1 MEEIITT
8 ITELLAAK
16 KIAELRS
23 FFAETEPADI
33 AAALK
38 EFDDEKL
45 PVLYRI
51 LPKDVAA
58 DVFVEMDGDEQE
70 YLIKSFSDRELRE
83 VVNELYL
90 DDAVDIIEEM
100 PATVVKR
107 ILANTNADNRKII
120 NELLNYP
127 KDSAGSIMT
136 TEYVDLKS
144 DMTVGQAFA
153 RIRRTGVDKETVY
166 TCYVTDYKR
175 KLLGIATVKEMI
187 LSGEDAKIEDIMDT
201 NIIFC
206 TTTEDKEDVAEKI
219 KKYDF
224 LALPVVDKE
233 DRLVGIVTVDD
244 AIDVM
249 VDEATEDIE
258 KMAAVLPT
266 EKAYLKTSVFSIWKA
281 RAPWQLLLM
290 ISATFTGMILNNFE
304 DKMTAFPALIA
315 FIPMLMDTGGN
326 TGSQAAVT
334 VIRALSLGE
343 LQFRDLVK
351 VIWKEIRVAVLCGA
365 MLALACFIKIQL
377 IDVLIMGSSISLLS
391 SAVVCITMLV
401 TVFCAKL
408 VGCTLPILSDR
419 IGLDPAVMSSPFITT
434 IVDAISLL
442 IYFNIASLLLK
453 L

>member
-1 MEEIITT
+1 MSEK
-8 ITELLAAK
+8 ITELLEAK
-16 KIAELRS
+16 KIAELRAL
-23 FFAETEPADI
+23 FAEMKPADI
-33 AAALK
+33 AASLK

-70 YLIKSFSDRELRE
+70 YLIKSFNDRELRE

-107 ILANTNADNRKII
+107 ILANTNAQDRKTI

-144 DMTVGQAFA
+144 GMTVGEAFE
-153 RIRRTGVDKETVY
+153 RIRKTGVDKETVY
-166 TCYVTDYKR
+166 TCYVTDNKR
-175 KLLGIATVKEMI
+175 KLQGIATVKEMI
-187 LSGEDAKIEDIMDT
+187 LSGDDARIEDIMDKSV
-201 NIIFC
+201 IFC
-206 TTTEDKEDVAEKI
+206 TTTEDKEDVADKI

-224 LALPVVDKE
+224 LALPVVDME
-233 DRLVGIVTVDD
+233 NRLVGIVTVDD

-249 VDEATEDIE
+249 VEEATEDIE
-258 KMAAVLPT
+258 RMAAVLPT
-266 EKAYLKTSVFSIWKA
+266 EKSYLKTSIFSIWKA

-304 DKMTAFPALIA
+304 DRMTAFPALIA

-334 VIRALSLGE
+334 VIRSLSLGE
-343 LQFRDLVK
+343 LGFSDIFR
-351 VIWKEIRVAVLCGA
+351 VIWKEIRVSVLCGA
-365 MLALACFIKIQL
+365 MLALACFIKIQVVD
-377 IDVLIMGSSISLLS
+377 ILIMGADISLAS
-391 SAVVCITMLV
+391 CAVVCVTLFITV
-401 TVFCAKL
+401 VCAKL
-408 VGCTLPILSDR
+408 VGCTLPILSDK

-442 IYFNIASLLLK
+442 IYFNVASTLLGFNV
-453 L
+453 

>member
-1 MEEIITT
+1 MSEK
-8 ITELLAAK
+8 ITELLEAK
-16 KIAELRS
+16 KIAELRAL
-23 FFAETEPADI
+23 FAEMEPADI
-33 AAALK
+33 AAALE

-58 DVFVEMDGDEQE
+58 DVFVEMDGEEQE
-70 YLIKSFSDRELRE
+70 YLIKSFNDRELRE

-107 ILANTNADNRKII
+107 ILANTNAQDRKII

-144 DMTVGQAFA
+144 GMTVGEALE
-153 RIRRTGVDKETVY
+153 RIRKTGVDKETVY
-166 TCYVTDYKR
+166 TCYVTDNKR
-175 KLLGIATVKEMI
+175 KLKGIATVKEMI
-187 LSGEDAKIEDIMDT
+187 LSGNDAKIEDIMDT
-201 NIIFC
+201 NVIFC
-206 TTTEDKEDVAEKI
+206 TTTEDKEEVADKI

-233 DRLVGIVTVDD
+233 NRLVGIVTVDD

-249 VDEATEDIE
+249 VEEATEDIE

-266 EKAYLKTSVFSIWKA
+266 DKSYLKTSVFSLWKA

-290 ISATFTGMILNNFE
+290 ISATFTGMVLNTFE
-304 DKMTAFPALIA
+304 DRLTAFPVLIS

-334 VIRALSLGE
+334 IIRSLSLGE
-343 LQFRDLVK
+343 IEFSDILK
-351 VIWKEIRVAVLCGA
+351 VIWKEIRVSVLCGA
-365 MLALACFIKIQL
+365 MLAVACFIKIQVV
-377 IDVLIMGSSISLLS
+377 DVLIMGANVNLISC
-391 SAVVCITMLV
+391 AVVCVTLLV

-408 VGCTLPILSDR
+408 VGCTLPILSDK

-442 IYFNIASLLLK
+442 IYFNVASAFLGFNA
-453 L
+453 

>member
-1 MEEIITT
+1 MSEK
-8 ITELLAAK
+8 ITELLEAK
-16 KIAELRS
+16 KIAELRAL
-23 FFAETEPADI
+23 FAEMEPADI
-33 AAALK
+33 AAALE

-58 DVFVEMDGDEQE
+58 DVFVEMDGEEQE
-70 YLIKSFSDRELRE
+70 YLIKSFNDRELRE

-107 ILANTNADNRKII
+107 ILANTNAQDRKII

-144 DMTVGQAFA
+144 GMTVGEALE
-153 RIRRTGVDKETVY
+153 RIRKTGVDKETVY
-166 TCYVTDYKR
+166 TCYVTDNKR
-175 KLLGIATVKEMI
+175 KLKGIATVKEMI
-187 LSGEDAKIEDIMDT
+187 LSGNDAKIEDIMDT
-201 NIIFC
+201 NVIFC
-206 TTTEDKEDVAEKI
+206 TTTEDKEEVADKI

-233 DRLVGIVTVDD
+233 NRLVGIVTVDD

-249 VDEATEDIE
+249 VEEATEDIE

-266 EKAYLKTSVFSIWKA
+266 DKSYLKTSVFSLWKA

-290 ISATFTGMILNNFE
+290 ISATFTGMVLNTFE
-304 DKMTAFPALIA
+304 DRLTAFPVLIS

-334 VIRALSLGE
+334 IIRSLS
-343 LQFRDLVK
+343 
-351 VIWKEIRVAVLCGA
+351 VLCGA
-365 MLALACFIKIQL
+365 MLAVACFIKIQVV
-377 IDVLIMGSSISLLS
+377 DVLIMGANVNLISC
-391 SAVVCITMLV
+391 AVVCVTLFV

-408 VGCTLPILSDR
+408 VGCTLPILSDK

-442 IYFNIASLLLK
+442 IYFNVASAFLGFNA
-453 L
+453 